1 MQLAGSWPVKVG
13 AQWPERTG
21 GSNAALANWSWF
33 AGRPWVGQLAFD
45 LAQAANQS
53 FDADP
58 QVEELISLMRLAKRL

>member
-1 MQLAGSWPVKVG
+1 LDQLI
-13 AQWPERTG
+13 
-21 GSNAALANWSWF
+21 
-33 AGRPWVGQLAFD
+33 D